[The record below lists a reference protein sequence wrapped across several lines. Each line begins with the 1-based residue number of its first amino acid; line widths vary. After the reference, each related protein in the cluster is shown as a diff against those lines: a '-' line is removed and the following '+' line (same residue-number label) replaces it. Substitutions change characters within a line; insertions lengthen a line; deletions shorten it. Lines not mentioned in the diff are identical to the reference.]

1 MKIRGFTV
9 VLHDVHKGIQA
20 KADVENKIK
29 TMPFRQYVIAEEP
42 YNHQEGSHIH
52 IFIQLKN
59 PIHFTSALKFWCT
72 WWKSG
77 RVQVDQMKGSMAQ
90 ACKYILID
98 QSKKDKYFDPSPII
112 VLDQASANEVGVEA
126 KTISIED
133 LISTHCWNLN
143 CWIKYGTDSELC
155 PHIRP
160 LWDIYVS
167 TLLPKKEKIK
177 DIQNEI

>member
-77 RVQVDQMKGSMAQ
+77 PFHGVPLARGHYSPAGMKVQADKKGA
-90 ACKYILID
+90 I
-98 QSKKDKYFDPSPII
+98 
-112 VLDQASANEVGVEA
+112 
-126 KTISIED
+126 
-133 LISTHCWNLN
+133 H
-143 CWIKYGTDSELC
+143 
-155 PHIRP
+155 
-160 LWDIYVS
+160 
-167 TLLPKKEKIK
+167 
-177 DIQNEI
+177 